1 MHIFNARA
9 PHPSA
14 TRRVEEA
21 PAAVPAPPGPPA
33 TQVDIR
39 QLEKSVSWTRAE
51 RLRFMW
57 YRFRLYL
64 VEMNS

>member
-1 MHIFNARA
+1 MHVFKARA
-9 PHPSA
+9 PQPSA
-14 TRRVEEA
+14 TREVQEA
-21 PAAVPAPPGPPA
+21 AAAVPGTQA

-51 RLRFMW
+51 RLRLMW

-64 VEMNS
+64 VEMNT